1 MIKYMVMVNH
11 ASVKLNPWNWLQN
24 VSQIQTGGLIFKIDL
39 VQYPSLLER
48 TQILPA
54 RLPRTKWNLDI
65 IGRRTIQNALK
76 GSKVI

>member
-1 MIKYMVMVNH
+1 MVNH

-39 VQYPSLLER
+39 VQSPSLLER

-54 RLPRTKWNLDI
+54 RLPRAKWNLD

-76 GSKVI
+76 RSKVIKLCK